1 MIYKHI
7 TEEEKMKPTTPY
19 SGEKKRTVISKK
31 NPIIPGMGV
40 CDPHI
45 HIFEGRMYLYASH
58 DAVADAHGFCMHDW
72 QIWSSADAVEWKL
85 ESVVHP
91 EDFFMGPSNCCW
103 AVDAAEKNGK
113 YYYYFSDGNSR
124 TGAAVSDHPG
134 GPFKDALGRP
144 LLDGNVTTTR
154 EYDPS
159 VFRDDDGEYYIVF
172 GGPSWCYGE
181 GCGYFIARLGP
192 DMISLAETPKKISLD
207 HCGDDKA
214 SLNKFCGRYYLS
226 YGGFYAVSDN
236 VYGPYNFMGNTAS
249 TTDHSSFCEWN
260 GQLFQAITVKE
271 HSDTFRSSGLCYVH
285 IRENGELVTDS
296 LIVEYGVGQYDS
308 DWNRIEAQ
316 WYMKGENVKKV
327 ENKCLF
333 GFCVSCTE
341 KAKLVYPK
349 IRNLSDKVGFSLDYY
364 CVGGKASIDVTA
376 GGENG
381 RLLGT
386 INAEHPTNSFEWYSR
401 RNAFFR
407 FDKPLDDVTDLCLI
421 LKPEPGAE
429 LWIDNFHFFTEPF
442 REN

>member
-1 MIYKHI
+1 
-7 TEEEKMKPTTPY
+7 MKPTTPY

>member
-1 MIYKHI
+1 
-7 TEEEKMKPTTPY
+7 MKPTTPC
-19 SGEKKRTVISKK
+19 SEEKKKTVISKK

-45 HIFEGRMYLYASH
+45 HIFEDRMYLYASH
-58 DAVADAHGFCMHDW
+58 DAFADGHGFCMHDW
-72 QIWSSADAVEWKL
+72 QIWSSADAVEWNF

-134 GPFKDALGRP
+134 GPFKDVLGRP

-192 DMISLAETPKKISLD
+192 DMLSIAETPKKISLD

-285 IRENGELVTDS
+285 IRENGELVTDP

-364 CVGGKASIDVTA
+364 CVGGKASIDVIA

-386 INAEHPTNSFEWYSR
+386 INAENPTNSFEWYSR
-401 RNAFFR
+401 RNVFFR

-421 LKPEPGAE
+421 LKPETGAE
-429 LWIDNFHFFTEPF
+429 LWIDSFHFFTEPF

>member
-1 MIYKHI
+1 M
-7 TEEEKMKPTTPY
+7 ERATPY

-103 AVDAAEKNGK
+103 AVDSAEKNGK

-124 TGAAVSDHPG
+124 TGVAVSDHPG

-236 VYGPYNFMGNTAS
+236 VYGPYNFMGDTAS
-249 TTDHSSFCEWN
+249 TIDHSSFCEWN
-260 GQLFQAITVKE
+260 GQLFQAITVK
-271 HSDTFRSSGLCYVH
+271 DQTDMFRSSGLCYVH
-285 IRENGELVTDS
+285 IRENGELVTDP

-341 KAKLVYPK
+341 KAKLAYPK